1 MTSVGIFL
9 IIGVVGAAACI
20 GLIIFG
26 LLWKPGPK
34 PDQPKAPQPRAA
46 APAAKVA
53 QPLTDQ
59 GAREVLRVWRDA
71 KTEELLVELGGR
83 RFAKLADIQTP
94 EMRAGL
100 LTTLRDLEAFAGGA
114 PTVPPVV
121 ITVPAEPAAKAV
133 TGPLT
138 TRLATNGAPAPLP
151 PPSMNPLKQMLVLRD
166 LNKMEV
172 PAIKTIAEQVDEIL
186 QEKLAASPYGDRGIR
201 VYSGPKGQAFF
212 SMDAQDYEAVDSVPD
227 DEVRGLI
234 RAAVAEWEKKQ

>member
-1 MTSVGIFL
+1 MTSVGVFL
-9 IIGVVGAAACI
+9 IIGVVGALACI

-34 PDQPKAPQPRAA
+34 PDQPKAAQPTAA
-46 APAAKVA
+46 APSARPA

-71 KTEELLVELGGR
+71 RTEELLVELGGR
-83 RFAKLADIQTP
+83 RFGKLADIQTP

-121 ITVPAEPAAKAV
+121 IAVPAEAAVKAV

-138 TRLATNGAPAPLP
+138 ARLATNGAPQTLP
-151 PPSMNPLKQMLVLRD
+151 PPSMNPFKQMLVLRD
-166 LNKMEV
+166 LKKVEL
-172 PAIKTIAEQVDEIL
+172 PTIKTIAEQIDEIL
-186 QEKLAASPYGDRGIR
+186 QEKLTATPHGDRGIR
-201 VYSGPKGQAFF
+201 VTTGPKGHAVF
-212 SMDAQDYEAVDSVPD
+212 SADGQNYEAVDSVPD